1 MSYPADRIIQVN
13 ARISP
18 AGLGFANFASA
29 TVFAAAADVASGSLT
44 VDTRKTYFDI
54 QEVAADFPE
63 STETYKAAAAWLG
76 GTPKMREVTIWMTD
90 GDDATVTE
98 TLNKA
103 RDAYWWYWTIFTT
116 PVLQNGADVK
126 AIAAWCE
133 QNASM
138 FINNQSGDEV
148 NDIRS
153 QNVTDDIA
161 SELTQLGNRHV
172 FTAAHASNAH
182 SGTYLAKHFAAVNYS
197 ADRSTITGEFKKSPG
212 VLAEDLKG
220 SEIAAMEAKNAT
232 FYTIVELQGSQDV
245 GRWLNTITHSTYG
258 EYIDDVVN
266 LDAFINTLTVRLYN
280 ALANVTTKLEQTP
293 RGQAVLLATA
303 RQVGEQYIANGYLGP
318 RNYIDPDDGEEKYTI
333 GFEILTKPEDILDIT
348 PEDRSARLAAPIR
361 MRLFRAGAIHKAIV
375 DLDVY

>member
-1 MSYPADRIIQVN
+1 
-13 ARISP
+13 
-18 AGLGFANFASA
+18 
-29 TVFAAAADVASGSLT
+29 
-44 VDTRKTYFDI
+44 
-54 QEVAADFPE
+54 
-63 STETYKAAAAWLG
+63 
-76 GTPKMREVTIWMTD
+76 MREVTIWMTD

-220 SEIAAMEAKNAT
+220 SRSEERR
-232 FYTIVELQGSQDV
+232 V
-245 GRWLNTITHSTYG
+245 GKECRARW
-258 EYIDDVVN
+258 
-266 LDAFINTLTVRLYN
+266 
-280 ALANVTTKLEQTP
+280 
-293 RGQAVLLATA
+293 
-303 RQVGEQYIANGYLGP
+303 
-318 RNYIDPDDGEEKYTI
+318 
-333 GFEILTKPEDILDIT
+333 
-348 PEDRSARLAAPIR
+348 SA
-361 MRLFRAGAIHKAIV
+361 
-375 DLDVY
+375 

>member
-1 MSYPADRIIQVN
+1 MSYPADRIIQIS

-29 TVFAAAADVASGSLT
+29 TIFAAAADVTAGALA
-44 VDTRKTYFDI
+44 VDTRKTYFDA
-54 QEVAADFPE
+54 QELAQDFPE
-63 STETYKAAAAWLG
+63 STETYKAAVAWLG

-90 GDDATVTE
+90 EDDATITA

-103 RDAYWWYWTIFTT
+103 RDAFWWYWTIFTA
-116 PVLQNGADVK
+116 PVLALPTSVKEVAD
-126 AIAAWCE
+126 WCE

-138 FINNQSGDEV
+138 FINSQTGSEV
-148 NDIRS
+148 SDIRD
-153 QNVTDDIA
+153 QNKTDDIA
-161 SELTQLGNRHV
+161 SELTLLGYRHV
-172 FTAAHASNAH
+172 YTAAHASNAH
-182 SGTYLAKHFAAVNYS
+182 SGSYLAKHFAAVNYS

-212 VLAEDLKG
+212 VLSEDLKG

-280 ALANVTTKLEQTP
+280 ALAGVTTKLEQTP

-303 RQVGEQYIANGYLGP
+303 RQVGEQYIANSYLGP

-348 PEDRSARLAAPIR
+348 PEDRNSRLAAPIR
-361 MRLFRAGAIHKAIV
+361 MRLFRAGAIHKVLV
-375 DLDVY
+375 DLDIY